1 MSCSIEVVQGYSYPV
16 NTNCD
21 SSWCHDQLSLIT
33 FTQQNIV
40 CCTMWVT
47 AFSRISHMHYNIKTK
62 HCPTHGRKMCWNEF
76 VEEIVSP
83 WDLIIMTPKI
93 VTTLWPQNF
102 IITTQCWTAI
112 LWNSHYA
119 KNTWWPQNL
128 SQWIWDI
135 QLPGVQGKIKGG
147 LRAVIY
153 GQGHGKH
160 KLRLW
165 WWEPIPCHQLEKAF
179 YFFSGVQQCRTTL
192 LWLRQAYWTYGW
204 SANNSLH
211 KLW

>member
-47 AFSRISHMHYNIKTK
+47 AFSRISHMHYNIETK
-62 HCPTHGRKMCWNEF
+62 HCPTHGHKMCWNEF
-76 VEEIVSP
+76 VEEIVLP
-83 WDLIIMTPKI
+83 WDLIMMTPKI

-102 IITTQCWTAI
+102 IITT
-112 LWNSHYA
+112 LLNSVG
-119 KNTWWPQNL
+119 
-128 SQWIWDI
+128 
-135 QLPGVQGKIKGG
+135 QLYYGIATMLKTHGG

-165 WWEPIPCHQLEKAF
+165 WWEPIPCHQPEKAF
-179 YFFSGVQQCRTTL
+179 HFFFRCSTL
-192 LWLRQAYWTYGW
+192 
-204 SANNSLH
+204 
-211 KLW
+211 

>member
-1 MSCSIEVVQGYSYPV
+1 
-16 NTNCD
+16 
-21 SSWCHDQLSLIT
+21 
-33 FTQQNIV
+33 
-40 CCTMWVT
+40 
-47 AFSRISHMHYNIKTK
+47 
-62 HCPTHGRKMCWNEF
+62 MCWNEF

-112 LWNSHYA
+112 LWNSHCA
-119 KNTWWPQNL
+119 KNTWWPQNF

-165 WWEPIPCHQLEKAF
+165 WWEPIPCYQPEKAF
-179 YFFSGVQQCRTTL
+179 HFFFQVFNSVGQLYYGLDKHIEHMCDQLIIAYTNHDRNWEKIYKVDTL
-192 LWLRQAYWTYGW
+192 EIGLKLVLQGFTIIQNFKLSNKKFPVSSLCKWLLYI
-204 SANNSLH
+204 SLDF
-211 KLW
+211 